1 MKNKK
6 LELEW
11 HGTPVNCQELQ
22 WPPKQEQELK
32 KDKWQ
37 SIDINQEVYNKL
49 EAYRSEWSA
58 DNLSEVINEFIS
70 YFEADNP
77 DENDNYCCNCGDYHD

>member
-1 MKNKK
+1 M
-6 LELEW
+6 
-11 HGTPVNCQELQ
+11 
-22 WPPKQEQELK
+22 K

-37 SIDINQEVYNKL
+37 SIDIKQEVYNKL